1 VAQVRKTKKRNKE
14 LEQKDFLKIKE
25 TNNKRTEREK
35 KENYMED
42 KKVC

>member
-14 LEQKDFLKIKE
+14 LEQKDFLKI
-25 TNNKRTEREK
+25 TERDK

-42 KKVC
+42 KKVS